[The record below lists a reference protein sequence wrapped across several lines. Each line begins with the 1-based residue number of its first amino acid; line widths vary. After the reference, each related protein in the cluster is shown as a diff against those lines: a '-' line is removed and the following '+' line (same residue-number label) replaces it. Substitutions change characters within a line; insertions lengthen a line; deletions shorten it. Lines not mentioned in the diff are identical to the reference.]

1 MVKKNNIKER
11 QNKSQSKTMTREGGE
26 YGKYQRRAAAFGE
39 IGKNDGSV
47 PDMNCWLKSL
57 SSQKEVNTFFFFL
70 LE

>member
-1 MVKKNNIKER
+1 
-11 QNKSQSKTMTREGGE
+11 MTREGGE

-57 SSQKEVNTFFFFL
+57 SSQKEVNTFFSFL
-70 LE
+70 LEW